1 MVREANRPSQEYLL
15 LDYVQ
20 RLEKHREGR
29 RGVHVHLS
37 RLKPQ
42 NRREHHIRIAINT
55 IEEFVASFEGQIFLL
70 GNNDII
76 FVTKGATLPQLDEAV
91 MRLKYLFSE
100 DPLTMTDPDD
110 EAGHGRFATLY
121 NVEGQYSRFQELCER
136 VFEEERQRQ
145 KRLQKMAEQT
155 GDTVEDSRKPL
166 SPQQL
171 GKLEEF
177 LERADLSSVFRR
189 QAVCAMAEKGPPK
202 PIFNEL
208 FISIIDLARTV
219 LPEVNLAANR
229 WLFQHLTQTLD
240 RRVLKMLAR
249 ADDSSLHSS
258 FSINVNVGTLLAP
271 EFLDFDNSL
280 RMGSRG
286 TLVVELQ
293 FLDILSDYQAYV
305 FARDFV
311 REKGYRICLDGISS
325 DLMPFVDR
333 QRLGADLV
341 KLNASPLFDEGGDE
355 ERRQDVA
362 GQVER
367 CGRGRVILARC
378 DNEAMVRT
386 GQQMGIT
393 MFQGRFLDS
402 VLQQI
407 SRTKNPAPPRALR
420 GGAR

>member
-1 MVREANRPSQEYLL
+1 MARDASTLPSQEYLL

-20 RLEKHREGR
+20 RLERHREGR

-55 IEEFVASFEGQIFLL
+55 IEEFVNTYEGQIFLL
-70 GNNDII
+70 GNADIV

-100 DPLTMTDPDD
+100 DPLTMHDPDD
-110 EAGHGRFATLY
+110 DAGHGRFATLY
-121 NVEGQYSRFQELCER
+121 NIEGQFHRFQELAES

-155 GDTVEDSRKPL
+155 GDTFEDSRKPL

-171 GKLEEF
+171 AKLEEF
-177 LERADLSSVFRR
+177 LQRADLSSVFRR
-189 QAVCAMAEKGPPK
+189 QAVCAVAEKAPPK

-208 FISIIDLARTV
+208 FISIIDLATTV

-240 RRVLKMLAR
+240 RRVLKMLTR
-249 ADDSSLHSS
+249 ADDTTLHSS

-293 FLDILSDYQAYV
+293 MLDILADYQAFV

-311 REKGYRICLDGISS
+311 REKGYRICLDGVSP
-325 DLMPFVDR
+325 DLLAFVDR
-333 QRLGADLV
+333 QRMGVDLV
-341 KLNASPLFDEGGDE
+341 KLNASPVFDEGGDP
-355 ERRQDVA
+355 ERREDVA
-362 GQVER
+362 RQIER
-367 CGRGRVILARC
+367 CGKGRVILARC

-386 GQQMGIT
+386 GQSMGVT
-393 MFQGRFLDS
+393 MFQGRFLDA
-402 VLQQI
+402 VLQQL
-407 SRTKNPAPPRALR
+407 SRSRNPPPPKVQRAR
-420 GGAR
+420 R

>member
-1 MVREANRPSQEYLL
+1 MAREGNRPSQEYLL

-20 RLEKHREGR
+20 RLDRHREGR

-55 IEEFVASFEGQIFLL
+55 IEEFVSAYEGQIFVL
-70 GNNDII
+70 GNNDVI

-100 DPLTMTDPDD
+100 DPLTMTDPDGED
-110 EAGHGRFATLY
+110 GHGRFASLY
-121 NVEGQYSRFQELCER
+121 NIEGQYHRFQELCER

-155 GDTVEDSRKPL
+155 GDTVEDARKPL

-171 GKLEEF
+171 AKLEEF
-177 LERADLSSVFRR
+177 LERSDLSSVFRR
-189 QAVCAMAEKGPPK
+189 QAVCAVAQKSPPK

-280 RMGSRG
+280 RMGGRG

-293 FLDILSDYQAYV
+293 LIDILSDYQAYV

-311 REKGYRICLDGISS
+311 REKGYRVCLDGVSS
-325 DLMPFVDR
+325 DLIPFVDR
-333 QRLGADLV
+333 QRLGVDLI
-341 KLNASPLFDEGGDE
+341 KLNASPVFDAGGDP
-355 ERRQDVA
+355 ERREDIA
-362 GQVER
+362 AQVER
-367 CGRGRVILARC
+367 CGKGRVILARC

-386 GQQMGIT
+386 GQQMGIS
-393 MFQGRFLDS
+393 MFQGRYLDG
-402 VLQQI
+402 VLQQL
-407 SRTKNPAPPRALR
+407 SRTRNPPPPKMVR
-420 GGAR
+420 GGR